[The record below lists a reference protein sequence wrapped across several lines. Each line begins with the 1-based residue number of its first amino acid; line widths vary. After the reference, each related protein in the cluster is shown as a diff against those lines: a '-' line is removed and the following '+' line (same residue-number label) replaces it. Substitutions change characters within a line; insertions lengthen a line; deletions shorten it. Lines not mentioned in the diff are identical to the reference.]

1 MNQDTVFL
9 FVSNYL
15 VLYFVTPIY
24 SERNRIEGI

>member
-1 MNQDTVFL
+1 MNQDVFL